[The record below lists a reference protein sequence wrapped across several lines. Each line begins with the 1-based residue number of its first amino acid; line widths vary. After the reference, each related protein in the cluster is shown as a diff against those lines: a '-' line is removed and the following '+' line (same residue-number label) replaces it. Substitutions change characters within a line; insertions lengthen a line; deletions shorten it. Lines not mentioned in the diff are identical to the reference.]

1 MGSVGPAG
9 QKGVPADARAVSD
22 GCSGL
27 RYAAGLLAGGIPTE
41 FGFPPASQRR
51 WCHQRRTMPNHGMQR
66 SRRSGRN
73 HVENH
78 RRRPADA

>member
-41 FGFPPASQRR
+41 FGFRASLTTPLVSPASHNAEP
-51 WCHQRRTMPNHGMQR
+51 WHATEPAVGPE
-66 SRRSGRN
+66 SSG
-73 HVENH
+73 ESSA
-78 RRRPADA
+78 PAR